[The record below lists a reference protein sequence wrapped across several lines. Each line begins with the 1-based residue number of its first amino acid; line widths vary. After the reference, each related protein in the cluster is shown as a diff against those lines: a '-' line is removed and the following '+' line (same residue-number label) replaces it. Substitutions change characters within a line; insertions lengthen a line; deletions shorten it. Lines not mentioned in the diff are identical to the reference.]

1 MTNPASYTTFMLR
14 LPFRPVCLAVAIAV
28 MSACDDNE
36 INTPTLPTPDPV
48 TEAFGGSINP
58 NGAATHTFS
67 GSTAGNVTATLTAVG
82 PDSATVIGF
91 QLGVWNGGS
100 CTNITANDTAT
111 QGVILYGVLS
121 QAAVLCV
128 RAYDVGRLTQNAT
141 YEITV
146 VHP

>member
-1 MTNPASYTTFMLR
+1 MLR
-14 LPFRPVCLAVAIAV
+14 LPFRPVLLAVALAV

-36 INTPTLPTPDPV
+36 ITTPTLPTPDPI
-48 TEAFGGSINP
+48 TEAFSGSINP
-58 NGAATHTFS
+58 NGAATHTFQ

-91 QLGVWNGGS
+91 QLGVWNGSS
-100 CTNITANDTAT
+100 CTNMTANDAAT
-111 QGVILYGVLS
+111 QSAVLYGVLS

-128 RAYDVGRLTQNAT
+128 RVYDVGRLTGNAT
-141 YEITV
+141 YQITV